1 LTDSIVASDLPENGD
16 SVFVDFA
23 GDSYKIA
30 MIEDEIV
37 VTGGEEGR
45 LTAYFDANY
54 NLQIFAG
61 GTLSGQAITL
71 TGDHKVANNSAAAA
85 RFGLASTQMRFSG
98 QDIAPANGLDPLTFS
113 YNGTEISVR
122 LDSAGNI
129 RTLPTTL
136 PAGLNVT
143 FSETTTG
150 RGRVMVTYNSVN
162 GSIEF
167 DTPQDTMGVKVA
179 DSDVRVTD
187 AGIRISSVSGDVQ
200 KLNVSA
206 SSLAEEKIE
215 ISDLVVEDL
224 LVFVTGSGAKMVS
237 SLYDIP
243 PLSGEEQEDLLLGG
257 DGIALRAVSEDG
269 LYVEIIDKETG
280 HSMAT
285 RVLDEENSVTF
296 NQYQFTLKGQAS
308 LDDEFNV
315 ILSESGSGD
324 NRNLLKII
332 AQQNN
337 DMDGPHSGGF
347 SSIFS
352 NIVAGVGASVNA
364 SKEALDGAEATKEAA
379 AEAEAEFSGVNLDS
393 EAASLIEFQQ
403 AYQASARILSTARE
417 LFQTLIDVV

>member
-1 LTDSIVASDLPENGD
+1 
-16 SVFVDFA
+16 
-23 GDSYKIA
+23 
-30 MIEDEIV
+30 
-37 VTGGEEGR
+37 
-45 LTAYFDANY
+45 
-54 NLQIFAG
+54 
-61 GTLSGQAITL
+61 
-71 TGDHKVANNSAAAA
+71 
-85 RFGLASTQMRFSG
+85 
-98 QDIAPANGLDPLTFS
+98 
-113 YNGTEISVR
+113 
-122 LDSAGNI
+122 
-129 RTLPTTL
+129 
-136 PAGLNVT
+136 
-143 FSETTTG
+143 
-150 RGRVMVTYNSVN
+150 
-162 GSIEF
+162 
-167 DTPQDTMGVKVA
+167 
-179 DSDVRVTD
+179 VRVTD